1 MIEVSVPA
9 VFRSTASRCINCV
22 CTWEN
27 DQQSLTIE
35 IPLNSTAYFYLDA
48 PETISRLQKLAESE
62 FLEALLILDELNRIT
77 FRSPVSR
84 EHLQQ
89 IDDIVSSMQ
98 VNLAAKH
105 YEFALDKLDRVMQ
118 LRTLAMQVE
127 ENYTRAEAFIGSV
140 RQDILSSQGYL
151 SKWQLVL
158 LSHAYESLNQG
169 NYTVAIEWAK
179 QANDLPRE
187 PAPQKT
193 DPTLTGV
200 LWTASLA
207 LLGIVAVFVG
217 FRAFSRREPSTD
229 CILEKS

>member
-84 EHLQQ
+84 EHLQE

-98 VNLAAKH
+98 VNLTAKH
-105 YEFALDKLDRVMQ
+105 YEFALDKLDRVMH
-118 LRTLAMQVE
+118 LRQLAMQVE
-127 ENYTRAEAFIGSV
+127 ENYTRGEAFIGSV

-169 NYTVAIEWAK
+169 SYTSAMELAK
-179 QANDLPRE
+179 LAGDLPRE
-187 PAPQKT
+187 PAREEA
-193 DPTLTGV
+193 DPSLRAF

-207 LLGIVAVFVG
+207 LLGVVTMLIL
-217 FRAFSRREPSTD
+217 FRAVRRSGSITMTKA
-229 CILEKS
+229 L